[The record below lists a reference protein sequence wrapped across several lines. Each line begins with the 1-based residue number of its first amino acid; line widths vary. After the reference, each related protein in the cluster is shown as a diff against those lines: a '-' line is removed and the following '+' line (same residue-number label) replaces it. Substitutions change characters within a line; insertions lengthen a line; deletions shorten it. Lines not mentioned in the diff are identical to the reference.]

1 MKRLL
6 LAAPVLALH
15 GWLVAGMAHA
25 ANIQFDAST
34 SNDFTVATNWADD
47 MAPTADGD
55 VHIVENGLT
64 AEITTGTTTI
74 NGLIVGD
81 ASVGTF
87 NMSGGTLNV
96 NVTGGFPQG
105 FSIGGHLSNHT
116 GLGTVN
122 LTGGTVNVNLA
133 GGSPDTGFVGE
144 RADGVLNIGRPAKL
158 NADAIVW
165 RVGQFGGFFGG
176 PPEYTGT
183 GVINVEGSMTG
194 RIMFVAPNGGDSE
207 VTVSGSGSIY
217 LTEALHSSIETFRA
231 ERSSIMRMVGSEAL
245 WSSDDI
251 IANSMAGEV
260 RNHFIFVS
268 DQFGVS
274 PMNARDAILYH
285 NAELTVDL
293 VMYGELALGERLRLF
308 DARPGQLAN
317 LTDGSVHQF
326 GVLNVL
332 GVADPSKYKLIYD
345 DDPTG
350 DILLTR
356 IPEPA
361 ASLLAVVGLAVVG
374 VRQRKGLAAL

>member
-1 MKRLL
+1 MKRFLAIHSAVLL
-6 LAAPVLALH
+6 GAAWLAATSSR
-15 GWLVAGMAHA
+15 A

-34 SNDFTVATNWADD
+34 SNDFNVATNWADD
-47 MAPTADGD
+47 TAPTADGD
-55 VHIVENGLT
+55 VHFVENGLT
-64 AEITTGTTTI
+64 AEFTTGTTSI

-81 ASVGTF
+81 SSVGTF
-87 NMSGGTLNV
+87 NMSGGTLNI

-105 FSIGGHLSNHT
+105 FSLGGHLSNHT

-122 LTGGTVNVNLA
+122 LTGGTINVNLA

-144 RADGVLNIGRPAKL
+144 RADGVLNIGRLARL

-176 PPEYTGT
+176 PPEFTGS
-183 GVINVEGSMTG
+183 GLINVEGSMTG
-194 RIMFVAPNGGDSE
+194 RIMFLAPNGGDSE
-207 VTVSGSGSIY
+207 VTVSGDGAIY
-217 LTEALHSSIETFRA
+217 LTGALDSRVDSHRI

-251 IANSMAGEV
+251 LANSQAGEV
-260 RNHFIFVS
+260 RNHFIFVA

-274 PMNARDAILYH
+274 PMNSRDALFYH

-293 VMYGELALGERLRLF
+293 ASYGELTLGERMRLF
-308 DARPGQLAN
+308 DARAGQLAN

-332 GVADPSKYKLIYD
+332 GVSDPSKYKLIYD
-345 DDPTG
+345 DVPTG

-356 IPEPA
+356 VPEPA
-361 ASLLAVVGLAVVG
+361 SALLAVIGLALASA
-374 VRQRKGLAAL
+374 VRLRRV

>member
-1 MKRLL
+1 MKRMFLVWSL
-6 LAAPVLALH
+6 LALTAVCI
-15 GWLVAGMAHA
+15 GDGRNFA

-34 SNDFTVATNWADD
+34 NTDFKEATNWADD

-64 AEITTGTTTI
+64 AEHTTGTTTI

-81 ASVGTF
+81 ASVGTY
-87 NMSGGTLNV
+87 NHSGGTLNI
-96 NVTGGFPQG
+96 NVTAGFPQG
-105 FSIGGHLSNHT
+105 FSLGGHTANHT

-122 LTGGTVNVNLA
+122 LTGGTINVNLA

-144 RADGVLNIGRPAKL
+144 RADGVLNISRPARL

-165 RVGQFGGFFGG
+165 RIG
-176 PPEYTGT
+176 PPEFTGS

-194 RIMFVAPNGGDSE
+194 RIMFLAPNGGDSE

-217 LTEALHSSIETFRA
+217 LTEALHSSIETHRL

-251 IANSMAGEV
+251 IANTQAGEV
-260 RNHFIFVS
+260 RNHFIFVA

-293 VMYGELALGERLRLF
+293 ASYGELALGERMRLF

-317 LTDGSVHQF
+317 LGDGSVHKF

-332 GVADPSKYKLIYD
+332 GVSNPSQYSLIYD
-345 DDPTG
+345 DVPTG

-356 IPEPA
+356 VPE
-361 ASLLAVVGLAVVG
+361 ASSLALLAVGCV
-374 VRQRKGLAAL
+374 AAIGGARGRR

>member
-1 MKRLL
+1 MKRMPLVSSL
-6 LAAPVLALH
+6 MALAAICM
-15 GWLVAGMAHA
+15 GDGSSIA

-34 SNDFTVATNWADD
+34 SSDFNVATNWDDD

-55 VHIVENGLT
+55 VHFIENGLT
-64 AEITTGTTTI
+64 AEFTTGTTTI

-81 ASVGTF
+81 SSVGTL
-87 NMSGGTLNV
+87 NMSGGTLNI

-105 FSIGGHLSNHT
+105 FSLGGHLSNHT

-122 LTGGTVNVNLA
+122 LTGGTINVNLA

-165 RVGQFGGFFGG
+165 RVGQYGGFFGG
-176 PPEYTGT
+176 PPEFTGT

-194 RIMFVAPNGGDSE
+194 RIMFLAPNGGDSE

-217 LTEALHSSIETFRA
+217 LTEALHSSVETHRV

-251 IANSMAGEV
+251 IANSQAGEV
-260 RNHFIFVS
+260 RNHFIFVA

-293 VMYGELALGERLRLF
+293 ASFGELDLGEHMRLF

-317 LTDGSVHQF
+317 LTDGTVHQF

-332 GVADPSKYKLIYD
+332 GISDPSQYKLIYD
-345 DDPTG
+345 DVPTG

-356 IPEPA
+356 VPEPA
-361 ASLLAVVGLAVVG
+361 SALLAVVGLAVVG
-374 VRQRKGLAAL
+374 IRRQRV

>member
-1 MKRLL
+1 MKRLIVVHSAVL
-6 LAAPVLALH
+6 LGAAWLAATSSQ
-15 GWLVAGMAHA
+15 A

-34 SNDFTVATNWADD
+34 SDDFTVATNWADD
-47 MAPTADGD
+47 MPPTADGD
-55 VHIVENGLT
+55 VHFVENGLT
-64 AEITTGTTTI
+64 AQITTGTTTI

-81 ASVGTF
+81 SSEGTF
-87 NMSGGTLNV
+87 NMSGGTLNI
-96 NVTGGFPQG
+96 NVTAGFPQG
-105 FSIGGHLSNHT
+105 FSLGGHLSNHT

-122 LTGGTVNVNLA
+122 LTGGTINVNLA

-144 RADGVLNIGRPAKL
+144 RADGVLNISRPARL

-176 PPEYTGT
+176 PPEFSGT

-194 RIMFVAPNGGDSE
+194 RIMFLAPNGGDSE

-217 LTEALHSSIETFRA
+217 LTEALHSSIETFRV

-251 IANSMAGEV
+251 IANSQAGEV
-260 RNHFIFVS
+260 RNHFIFVA

-293 VMYGELALGERLRLF
+293 AAYGELDLGERMRLF

-317 LTDGSVHQF
+317 LPDTSVHQF

-332 GVADPSKYKLIYD
+332 GVSDPSMYKLIYD
-345 DDPTG
+345 DVPTG

-356 IPEPA
+356 VPEPSTWLVA
-361 ASLLAVVGLAVVG
+361 GTCLAVACGAWRR
-374 VRQRKGLAAL
+374 RQ

>member
-6 LAAPVLALH
+6 LTAPALALYA
-15 GWLVAGMAHA
+15 GWIVASVSYA

-34 SNDFTVATNWADD
+34 SNDFNVATNWADD

-64 AEITTGTTTI
+64 AEFTTGTTTI

-87 NMSGGTLNV
+87 NMSGGTLNI
-96 NVTGGFPQG
+96 NVTGSFPQG
-105 FSIGGHLSNHT
+105 FSLGGHTANHT

-122 LTGGTVNVNLA
+122 LTGGTININSA

-144 RADGVLNIGRPAKL
+144 RADGVLNIGRPARL
-158 NADAIVW
+158 NADTIVW
-165 RVGQFGGFFGG
+165 RIGQFGGFFGG
-176 PPEYTGT
+176 PPEFTGS

-194 RIMFVAPNGGDSE
+194 RLMFLAPNGGDSE

-217 LTEALHSSIETFRA
+217 LTEALHSSVETHRI

-251 IANSMAGEV
+251 IANSQNGEV
-260 RNHFIFVS
+260 RNHFIFVA

-274 PMNARDAILYH
+274 PMNARDAILYN

-293 VMYGELALGERLRLF
+293 TSFGELPFGQRMRLF

-317 LTDGSVHQF
+317 LTDGSVHRF
-326 GVLNVL
+326 GVLNML
-332 GVADPSKYKLIYD
+332 GVSDPSTYGLIYD
-345 DDPTG
+345 DVPTG

-356 IPEPA
+356 IPEPS
-361 ASLLAVVGLAVVG
+361 SLAVLALGGLAAVVGA
-374 VRQRKGLAAL
+374 RRR

>member
-1 MKRLL
+1 MGSILTL
-6 LAAPVLALH
+6 CV
-15 GWLVAGMAHA
+15 GWIVAGESQA

-55 VHIVENGLT
+55 VHFIENGLT
-64 AEITTGTTTI
+64 ATHTTGTTTI
-74 NGLIVGD
+74 NGLVVGD
-81 ASVGTF
+81 SSVGTYDH
-87 NMSGGTLNV
+87 SGGTLNI
-96 NVTGGFPQG
+96 NVTGAFPQG
-105 FSIGGHLSNHT
+105 FSLGGHLSNHT

-122 LTGGTVNVNLA
+122 LTGGTINVNLA

-144 RADGVLNIGRPAKL
+144 RADGVLNIGRPARL

-165 RVGQFGGFFGG
+165 RIGQFGGFFGG
-176 PPEYTGT
+176 PPEFTGS
-183 GVINVEGSMTG
+183 GIINVEGSMTG
-194 RIMFVAPNGGDSE
+194 RIMFLAPNGGDSE

-217 LTEALHSSIETFRA
+217 LTEALHSSIETNRI

-251 IANSMAGEV
+251 IANSQAGEV
-260 RNHFIFVS
+260 RNHFIFIA

-274 PMNARDAILYH
+274 PMNARDAILYQ

-293 VMYGELALGERLRLF
+293 TSYGQLALGERMRLF

-317 LTDGSVHQF
+317 LVSGPVHEF

-332 GVADPSKYKLIYD
+332 GVSNPSSYRLIYD
-345 DDPTG
+345 DVPTG

-356 IPEPA
+356 VPEPT
-361 ASLLAVVGLAVVG
+361 SLALMILGLLGATTA
-374 VRQRKGLAAL
+374 QRRRA